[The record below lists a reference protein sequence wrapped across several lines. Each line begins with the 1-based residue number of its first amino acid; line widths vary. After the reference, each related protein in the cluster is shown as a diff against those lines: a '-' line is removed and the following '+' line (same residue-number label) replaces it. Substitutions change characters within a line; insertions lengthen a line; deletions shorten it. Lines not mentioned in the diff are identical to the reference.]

1 MNTSTPAASRPDAI
15 DTSDEAL
22 HELAARLDLVAEQ
35 LDMIDEPVPLHADLL
50 REQAD
55 TLVELAGRRDRD
67 EVHVRRELERA
78 THAAGEWARHVARS
92 FARRLLGQR
101 MFERV
106 ADVSVILGELALV
119 AWEEELAERGELPVG
134 DEQLDRFDWSGM
146 RVPMRVIA
154 RGFDWARGRELNP
167 LPTREQ
173 LQEAIGAGIREAGVF
188 DGPVSNSVVMPV
200 STATRIALDQLLD
213 TWLEHAPSELVD
225 ELADASEEAGR
236 ARATTRRD
244 EETTALW
251 FELGVALAVA
261 WALLESDDADGAAC
275 DDAEPRL
282 PVTGSVFEWLACVM
296 RLDVPAA

>member
-1 MNTSTPAASRPDAI
+1 MTTSIPAASRLDVL
-15 DTSDEAL
+15 DTSEEAL
-22 HELAARLDLVAEQ
+22 HDMAARLDLVAEQ

-55 TLVELAGRRDRD
+55 ALVELAGRRDRD
-67 EVHVRRELERA
+67 EARVRGELEQAQRA
-78 THAAGEWARHVARS
+78 ASEWARHVARS
-92 FARRLLGQR
+92 FARRMLGSR

-106 ADVSVILGELALV
+106 ADVSVIVGELALATWEDELV
-119 AWEEELAERGELPVG
+119 ARGELPTG
-134 DEQLDRFDWSGM
+134 DELDRFDWSGM

-154 RGFDWARGRELNP
+154 RGFDWARDRDLEP

-173 LQEAIGAGIREAGVF
+173 LQSAIGAGIREAGVF
-188 DGPVSNSVVMPV
+188 DAPREDSVVMPA

-213 TWLEHAPSELVD
+213 TWLEHATTELVD
-225 ELADASEEAGR
+225 ELADASEEAGQ

-244 EETTALW
+244 AETTALW

-261 WALLESDDADGAAC
+261 WALLESIDAD
-275 DDAEPRL
+275 DEDTEPRM

-296 RLDVPAA
+296 RLDPSAA